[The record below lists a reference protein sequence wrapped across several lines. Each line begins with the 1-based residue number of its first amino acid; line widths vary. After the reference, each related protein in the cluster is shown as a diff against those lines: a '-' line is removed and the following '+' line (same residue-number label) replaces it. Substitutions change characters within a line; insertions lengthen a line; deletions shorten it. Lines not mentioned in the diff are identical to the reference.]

1 MNHRR
6 SLIVLAAFLV
16 MSGSVMGSE
25 PEKRRQVRWGELGK
39 LIGGKKV
46 ALQLVDGARVEGRVR
61 KVEAPFLTIKVKK
74 SSNPAAYSKGRTEFP
89 REAVSRIEV
98 RSSILVRGGRAA
110 GRIGLSL
117 AAFVGAYLVSGFALV
132 GPTASE
138 SEPSVVQVA
147 AAVGIATGAA
157 VLTYR
162 AYRSKAVTLIEIVP
176 DPPTERAPKP
186 TNNNQS
192 SRPKQDASSLVGES
206 LPMTSESL
214 VLPAFKHSGI
224 GAAVP
229 SLVEKSS
236 SERLHRQARRAVMRQ
251 GIPFHLSSLAEV
263 QSSATVRHAED

>member
-6 SLIVLAAFLV
+6 SLVVLAVFLV
-16 MSGSVMGSE
+16 MSGSLLGAE
-25 PEKRRQVRWGELGK
+25 PEKRLQVRWGELGK

-61 KVEAPFLTIKVKK
+61 KAEATSLDIKVKK

-117 AAFVGAYLVSGFALV
+117 AAFVGAYLVSGFALI
-132 GPTASE
+132 GPTVSE

-162 AYRSKAVTLIEIVP
+162 AYRPKGVTLIEIVP
-176 DPPTERAPKP
+176 DPPTEREPKP
-186 TNNNQS
+186 TNNNQRSRFKPTTFS
-192 SRPKQDASSLVGES
+192 SVRES
-206 LPMTSESL
+206 LPVASTPL
-214 VLPAFKHSGI
+214 VLPTFKHSGI
-224 GAAVP
+224 GTEVP

-236 SERLHRQARRAVMRQ
+236 SERLRRQARRAVTRQ
-251 GIPFHLSSLAEV
+251 NLPLDLAHRPVHAPRSGI
-263 QSSATVRHAED
+263 D